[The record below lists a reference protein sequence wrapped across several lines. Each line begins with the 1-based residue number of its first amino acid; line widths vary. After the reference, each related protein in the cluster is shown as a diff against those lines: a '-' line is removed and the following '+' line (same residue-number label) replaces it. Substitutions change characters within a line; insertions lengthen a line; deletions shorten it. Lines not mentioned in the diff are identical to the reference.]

1 MHPALWGASHSGSP
15 VAREALSPLGMAAI
29 GSRQSS
35 FSRLPLIDRMATI
48 GEPCVF
54 PGFVSPGGFC
64 AVHPCAPLPSSQRAT
79 CLCGLLLVCCL
90 LSAICQASEEA
101 GRELE
106 ARLSHRARVKLQFAH
121 RDSEHPVRIVL
132 PPEVQALARPDLGDL
147 RLLATAPGQSP
158 QEIPFRLAIPRDR
171 EDIEEHPV
179 EWSPLASS
187 ARGPQWLVKT
197 ADPPPLANGLILQVD
212 DSHRNNRHGVRVW
225 GAESTEMDDWTLLTD
240 QGLWLDLSHP
250 GRRKTLSRISFPPA
264 KYACYRVEMTCPND
278 GPTPPLRQIRLLHR
292 SVVRAPHHEFPA
304 PIQTTSRDSTTGEL
318 SITCAIPHVGLPL
331 QAVHFQLLSAGDYLV
346 TARISTSSSPERPGP
361 VVGSGDLYQFS
372 STGISQVEPWVKC
385 RGTTEAWLHVVLEA
399 DPETSLEV
407 TEVTTIVSERGVL
420 FDPDD
425 LPTRPDEHLS
435 LYFGNRLLE
444 SPAIQ
449 AAPLEDPTQWNS
461 LPSLHLEPPVS
472 NPAFRGEEQV
482 RSNPV
487 PQAATDSAE
496 HFARQ
501 WGLLLM
507 AVGLGLTVWGV
518 RRLWCRKPE

>member
-1 MHPALWGASHSGSP
+1 
-15 VAREALSPLGMAAI
+15 MA
-29 GSRQSS
+29 
-35 FSRLPLIDRMATI
+35 
-48 GEPCVF
+48 CVF

-64 AVHPCAPLPSSQRAT
+64 AVHPCAPLPSSQSAT
-79 CLCGLLLVCCL
+79 RLCGLPLVCCL
-90 LSAICQASEEA
+90 LSAICQASEGT

-132 PPEVQALARPDLGDL
+132 PPEVQGLARPDLGDL

-158 QEIPFRLAIPRDR
+158 QEIPFRLAVPRDR
-171 EDIEEHPV
+171 EVIEEHPV

-187 ARGPQWLVKT
+187 TRGPQWLVKT
-197 ADPPPLANGLILQVD
+197 ADPSPLANGLILQID

-225 GAESTEMDDWTLLTD
+225 GAEATEMDDWTLLTD

-250 GRRKTLSRISFPPA
+250 GRRKTLSRISFSPA

-331 QAVHFQLLSAGDYLV
+331 QAVHFELLSAGDYLV

-372 STGISQVEPWVKC
+372 STGVSQVEPWVKC

-399 DPETSLEV
+399 DPELPLEV
-407 TEVTTIVSERGVL
+407 REVTTIVSERGVL
-420 FDPDD
+420 FDPEE

-435 LYFGNRLLE
+435 LYLGDRELE
-444 SPAIQ
+444 PPATQ
-449 AAPLEDPTQWNS
+449 SAPLDDPTLWET
-461 LPSLHLEPPVS
+461 LPSLHLEPPVP
-472 NPAFRGEEQV
+472 NPAFHPEERQ
-482 RSNPV
+482 SSGAV
-487 PQAATDSAE
+487 PQSQANRPE
-496 HFARQ
+496 QPARW
-501 WGLLLM
+501 WGLSLV
-507 AVGLGLTVWGV
+507 AVGLGLTAWGLLRL
-518 RRLWCRKPE
+518 RRPTPPSRGG